1 VGQKV
6 LTKPLAKRGG
16 RCWLED
22 KGVEHVEHVGSSAT
36 EF

>member
-16 RCWLED
+16 QMLAGR
-22 KGVEHVEHVGSSAT
+22 
-36 EF
+36 